1 MENRRM
7 EYKKFER
14 KKSAEDV
21 IFGVRAVIEA
31 IKADREINK
40 ILIQKGMNKDLFSEL
55 KDALAGHDFQLQF
68 VPVQKLDGVIDGN
81 HQGVIAYVSPIEY
94 QLIEPFVEERMEKGE
109 KPMILVLDR
118 ITDVRNFGAIARTAE
133 CQGVDAILIPSKGS
147 ALVTADAIK
156 TSAGALNRIPVCK
169 TTNLKDSLFY
179 LQQLGMRI
187 VACTEKSKIPLYE
200 VNLRGSV
207 AIILGSE
214 EDGITSDLL
223 NLSDIKARIPMRGE
237 IASMNVGVAAGMI
250 LYEKTRQE
258 LRD

>member
-1 MENRRM
+1 MEPRK
-7 EYKKFER
+7 YER
-14 KKSAEDV
+14 KKSNEDL
-21 IFGVRAVIEA
+21 IFGVRSVIEA
-31 IKADREINK
+31 IKAEREINK
-40 ILIQKGMNKDLFSEL
+40 ILIQKGMNKDLFTEL
-55 KDALAGHDFQLQF
+55 KEALAGKDYQLQF
-68 VPVQKLDGVIDGN
+68 VPIQKLDGLIDGN

-94 QLIEPFVEERMEKGE
+94 GEIEPLIEAKLEKGE
-109 KPMILVLDR
+109 KPLVLVLDR

-169 TTNLKDSLFY
+169 TNSLKDSLFY
-179 LQQLGMRI
+179 LQQCGMRI

-200 VNLRGSV
+200 VNLRGPV
-207 AIILGSE
+207 CIVLGSE

-237 IASMNVGVAAGMI
+237 IASLNVGVSAGII

-258 LRD
+258 LYG

>member
-1 MENRRM
+1 MEPRK
-7 EYKKFER
+7 YER
-14 KKSAEDV
+14 KKANEDL
-21 IFGVRAVIEA
+21 IFGVRSVIEA
-31 IKADREINK
+31 IKAEREINK
-40 ILIQKGMNKDLFSEL
+40 ILIQKGMNKDLFTEL
-55 KDALAGHDFQLQF
+55 KEALAGKDYQLQF
-68 VPVQKLDGVIDGN
+68 VPIQKLDGLIDGN

-94 QLIEPFVEERMEKGE
+94 GEIEPLIEAKLEKGE
-109 KPMILVLDR
+109 KPLVLVLDR

-169 TTNLKDSLFY
+169 TNSLKDSLFY
-179 LQQLGMRI
+179 LQQCGMRI

-200 VNLRGSV
+200 VNLRGPV
-207 AIILGSE
+207 CIVLGSE

-237 IASMNVGVAAGMI
+237 IASLNVGVSAGII

-258 LRD
+258 LYG

>member
-1 MENRRM
+1 MEPRK
-7 EYKKFER
+7 YER
-14 KKSAEDV
+14 KKTNEDL
-21 IFGVRAVIEA
+21 IFGVRSVIEA
-31 IKADREINK
+31 IKAEREINK
-40 ILIQKGMNKDLFSEL
+40 ILIQKGMNKDLFTEL
-55 KDALAGHDFQLQF
+55 KEALAGKDYQLQF
-68 VPVQKLDGVIDGN
+68 VPIQKLDGMIDGN

-94 QLIEPFVEERMEKGE
+94 GEIEPLIEAKLEKGE
-109 KPMILVLDR
+109 KPLVLVLDR

-169 TTNLKDSLFY
+169 TNSLKDSLFY
-179 LQQLGMRI
+179 LQQCGMRI

-200 VNLRGSV
+200 VNLRGPV
-207 AIILGSE
+207 CIVLGSE

-237 IASMNVGVAAGMI
+237 IASLNVGVSAGII

-258 LRD
+258 LYG

>member
-1 MENRRM
+1 MEPRK
-7 EYKKFER
+7 YER
-14 KKSAEDV
+14 KKIDEDL
-21 IFGVRAVIEA
+21 IFGVRSVIEA
-31 IKADREINK
+31 IKAEREINK
-40 ILIQKGMNKDLFSEL
+40 ILIQKGMNKDLFTEL
-55 KDALAGHDFQLQF
+55 KSALAGKDFQLQF
-68 VPVQKLDGVIDGN
+68 VPVQKLDALVDGN
-81 HQGVIAYVSPIEY
+81 HQGVVAYVSPIEY
-94 QLIEPFVEERMEKGE
+94 LEIEPFIEAKLEKGE
-109 KPMILVLDR
+109 KPLVLVLDR

-169 TTNLKDSLFY
+169 TNSLKDSLFY
-179 LQQLGMRI
+179 LQQCGMRI
-187 VACTEKSKIPLYE
+187 VACTEKSPIPLYE
-200 VNLRGSV
+200 VNLRGPV
-207 AIILGSE
+207 CIILGSE

-258 LRD
+258 LRG

>member
-1 MENRRM
+1 
-7 EYKKFER
+7 
-14 KKSAEDV
+14 
-21 IFGVRAVIEA
+21 
-31 IKADREINK
+31 
-40 ILIQKGMNKDLFSEL
+40 
-55 KDALAGHDFQLQF
+55 LAGKDFQLQF
-68 VPVQKLDGVIDGN
+68 VPIQKLDGLVDGN

-94 QLIEPFVEERMEKGE
+94 LEIEPFIEAKLEKGE
-109 KPMILVLDR
+109 KPLVLVLDR

-169 TTNLKDSLFY
+169 TNNLKESLFY
-179 LQQLGMRI
+179 LQQCGMRI

-200 VNLRGSV
+200 VNLRGAV
-207 AIILGSE
+207 CIILGSE